1 MFGGGSIQL
10 VRISGIRIGA
20 SPSWFIVL
28 FLVIYFL
35 AGYFQDT
42 LGGTQTEGFVVAV
55 CSAVLFFASLI
66 AHELGHAFTARRN
79 GIEIEGIDLWLLGGL
94 ARFKQDS
101 RSPGQEFAIAAAGR
115 RSACC
120 SALLFAGLSLAV
132 AGSDNVD
139 GRRFLRNGVDVSAP
153 LRSSSSSPR

>member
-1 MFGGGSIQL
+1 VFGGGSIQL

-79 GIEIEGIDLWLLGGL
+79 GIEIDGIDLWLLGGL

-101 RSPGQEFAIAAAGR
+101 RSPGQEFAIAAAGPAV
-115 RSACC
+115 SLLL
-120 SALLFAGLSLAV
+120 ALVFAGLSLAV
-132 AGSDNVD
+132 AGTENAME
-139 GRRFLRNGVDVSAP
+139 RVSAGFGSTAP
-153 LRSSSSSPR
+153 